1 MDSGQ
6 TNQRLGRIP
15 LVIGMPIMI
24 TQNFDVQSGVVN
36 GCHGVLKSVRY
47 RLDDQGRRHA
57 ISCVVSASNTS
68 AETVLPYLDD
78 RTDVVALED
87 KISLTF

>member
-36 GCHGVLKSVRY
+36 GCHGILKSIRY
-47 RLDDQGRRHA
+47 RLDHQGRRHA
-57 ISCVVSASNTS
+57 ISCVVSALNTS
-68 AETVLPYLDD
+68 AETVLPYLEDK
-78 RTDVVALED
+78 TDVVALED
-87 KISLTF
+87 